1 MIGRLRGIVSDIE
14 ATSTILDVHGV
25 GYLVSCSGKTLSRL
39 PPAGH
44 EATLVV
50 ETHVREDEI
59 RLFGFHDAAERDAFR
74 VLQSVQGV
82 GAKVA
87 LGILS
92 IMTPSDVASAVS
104 FQEKGMFTKVPGVGP
119 KLAERLLVE
128 LKSKVAQFGIASV
141 EAAGKVSADPRLD
154 DAVSA
159 LVHLGYAKDQA
170 AAAVVRAAKE
180 SPDAKV
186 EALIRK
192 GLQTLAA

>member
-1 MIGRLRGIVSDIE
+1 MII
-14 ATSTILDVHGV
+14 DVQGV

-44 EATLVV
+44 EAALVV

-59 RLFGFHDAAERDAFR
+59 RLFGFHDGSERDAFR
-74 VLQSVQGV
+74 LLQGVQGV

-92 IMTPSDVASAVS
+92 IMTPSDIASAVS

-128 LKSKVAQFGIASV
+128 LKSKVAQFGIAAV
-141 EAAGKVSADPRLD
+141 EAAGKISADPRLD

-159 LVHLGYAKDQA
+159 LVHLGYSKDQA
-170 AAAVVRAAKE
+170 ASAVVRAAKE

-192 GLQTLAA
+192 GLQTLST